1 MSKIKNFCVQ
11 SGAEKQFH
19 VYKERI
25 KMQIITLTT
34 DLGLKDHYVASLKG
48 QLYASSSEINI
59 VDVSHNIQPFNIAQA
74 AFFVNNVIR
83 DFPEG
88 TIHFIGVDAL
98 PQISIGNPD
107 SNLYPIVMKMGGH
120 YFVGCDNGIFSLLN
134 GYRKAEEIVRIDD
147 FSSKFSLRFPTRYIY
162 IPTILKLAA
171 GDKMGDFGEPIDHVK
186 KVFTTQPILEKNLI
200 KGSVIHVDKYGN
212 VIVNITE
219 KLFNEIGNGNPF
231 TIYFKNSQYF
241 IENISKNYYEV
252 PTAEKLALFNES
264 GFLEIA
270 INKGVRGNGGGAG
283 SLLGLHVGDTIRMEF
298 HPKGSKDN
306 IDSLFPT
313 E

>member
-1 MSKIKNFCVQ
+1 
-11 SGAEKQFH
+11 
-19 VYKERI
+19 
-25 KMQIITLTT
+25 MQIVTLTT

-48 QLYASSSEINI
+48 QLYAALPDVRL
-59 VDVSHNIQPFNIAQA
+59 VDISHNIKPFNIAEA
-74 AFFVNNVIR
+74 AFFVNNIIR

-98 PQISIGNPD
+98 PMISIGNPEN
-107 SNLYPIVMKMGGH
+107 NLYPIILKLKGH
-120 YFVGCDNGIFSLLN
+120 YFVGCDNGVFSLLN
-134 GYRKAEEIVRIDD
+134 EYQNATEIIRIDD

-162 IPTILKLAA
+162 VPTIEKIAKGVNLK
-171 GDKMGDFGEPIDHVK
+171 DIGEPIQTVK
-186 KVFTTQPILEKNLI
+186 KVFTTQPIVEQNLI

-219 KLFNEIGNGNPF
+219 KLFNEVGVGNPF

-252 PTAEKLALFNES
+252 PTGEKLALFNES

-270 INKGVRGNGGGAG
+270 INKGVVGNGGGAG
-283 SLLGLHVGDTIRMEF
+283 SLLGLHEGDVIRMEF
-298 HPKGSKDN
+298 HPKGSKDS
-306 IDSLFPT
+306 IDALFPKSNY
-313 E
+313 